1 MPLKLAIEVNQ
12 VMTDTGTDVRSVTFS
27 GDFTARCVMRFVA
40 AVLSC
45 LIAGM
50 TFAAQAGK
58 EIVQVGPALNY
69 PFSQAVKAGGFIYVC
84 GMMATD
90 ESGRLVP
97 GDIRAQ
103 TARTLENISAV
114 LKAAGSSL
122 QNAASVTVYLKHAAD
137 FGAMNEVYRGYW
149 PADPPARTT
158 VAANLVNPDGLVEI
172 SMVAIPKGAERRVIR
187 PQGWVGGSL
196 PYSYAVLSGDTLF
209 LAGLVSRSGKDNS
222 VVAGDIQVQ
231 TRTALD
237 NAGEILK
244 AAGMTHADAV
254 SSRVFITDT
263 ALFQDMNTAYRP
275 YFPKDPPARATVRT
289 GLMGPEFLVEIT
301 LVAVKGGHN
310 EAVTMPNP
318 DGSPGQPN
326 PNFSS
331 AVRAGNRLYVA
342 GMMGNTE
349 ANKGD
354 MRAQTRETLSRI
366 GRTLKAAGFDWTNVV
381 DAIAYVTDVKNF
393 GGMNEAYRETFTKE
407 FPARATVETGLVAPD
422 GLVEIMFTAVK

>member
-1 MPLKLAIEVNQ
+1 M
-12 VMTDTGTDVRSVTFS
+12 RS
-27 GDFTARCVMRFVA
+27 VA

-45 LIAGM
+45 LIAAT

-84 GMMATD
+84 GTMATD

-97 GDIRAQ
+97 GDIKAQ
-103 TARTLENISAV
+103 TARTLDNISAV
-114 LKAAGSSL
+114 LKAAGSSM
-122 QNAASVTVYLKHAAD
+122 QNAASVTVYLKNVAD
-137 FGAMNEVYRGYW
+137 FGAMNEVYRTYW

-158 VAANLVNPDGLVEI
+158 IAANLVNPEGLVEI
-172 SMVAIPKGAERRVIR
+172 SIVAVPNGAERRVIR
-187 PQGWVGGSL
+187 PQGWVAGSL
-196 PYSYAVLSGDTLF
+196 PYSYGILSGDTLF
-209 LAGLVSRSGKDNS
+209 LAGLVSRNGKDNS
-222 VVAGDIQVQ
+222 VVSGDIQVQ

-254 SSRVFITDT
+254 GSRVFITDT
-263 ALFQDMNTAYRP
+263 AIFQDMNAAYRP
-275 YFPKDPPARATVRT
+275 YFTKDPPVRATVKA

-301 LVAVKGGHN
+301 LVAVKGGSK
-310 EAVTMPNP
+310 EAVTMPNA

-331 AVRAGNRLYVA
+331 AVRTGNRLYIA
-342 GMMGNTE
+342 GMMGNTD

-354 MRAQTRETLSRI
+354 IRGQTRETLSRI
-366 GRTLKAAGFDWTNVV
+366 GRTLKAAGFDWSNVV
-381 DAIAYVTDVKNF
+381 DAIVYLTDVKNF

-407 FPARATVETGLVAPD
+407 FPARATMETGLVAPD

>member
-1 MPLKLAIEVNQ
+1 M
-12 VMTDTGTDVRSVTFS
+12 RSV
-27 GDFTARCVMRFVA
+27 AVVVM
-40 AVLSC
+40 C
-45 LIAGM
+45 LIAGVA
-50 TFAAQAGK
+50 FAAQAGK
-58 EIVQVGPALNY
+58 EIVQVGPVLNY

-84 GMMATD
+84 GTMATD
-90 ESGRLVP
+90 ESGHLVP
-97 GDIRAQ
+97 GDIKAQ

-122 QNAASVTVYLKHAAD
+122 RNAASVTVYLKNAAD

-172 SMVAIPKGAERRVIR
+172 SMVAIPDGAERRVIR
-187 PQGWVGGSL
+187 PQGWAAGSL
-196 PYSYAVLSGDTLF
+196 PYSYGILSGDTLF
-209 LAGLVSRSGKDNS
+209 LAGLVSRSGKDGT

-231 TRTALD
+231 TKTALD

-254 SSRVFITDT
+254 NSRVFITDT
-263 ALFQDMNTAYRP
+263 ALFQDMNAAYRP
-275 YFPKDPPARATVRT
+275 YFPKDPPARATVRA

-301 LVAVKGGHN
+301 LVAVKASDRA
-310 EAVTMPNP
+310 AVTTPNP

-331 AVRAGNRLYVA
+331 AVRVGNRLYVA
-342 GMMGNTE
+342 GMLGNTE

-354 MRAQTRETLSRI
+354 IRSQTRETLSRI
-366 GRTLKAAGFDWTNVV
+366 GRTIKAAGFDWANVV
-381 DAIAYVTDVKNF
+381 DAIVYITDVKNF
-393 GGMNEAYRETFTKE
+393 GGMNEGYRETFAKE

>member
-1 MPLKLAIEVNQ
+1 M
-12 VMTDTGTDVRSVTFS
+12 RS
-27 GDFTARCVMRFVA
+27 VA

-58 EIVQVGPALNY
+58 EIVQVGPAMNY

-84 GMMATD
+84 GSMGTD
-90 ESGRLVP
+90 DSGRLVP
-97 GDIRAQ
+97 GDIKAQ
-103 TARTLENISAV
+103 TARTLDNISAI

-122 QNAASVTVYLKHAAD
+122 QNAASVTVYLKNVAD
-137 FGAMNEVYRGYW
+137 FGAMNEVYRTYW

-158 VAANLVNPDGLVEI
+158 IAANLVNPEGLVEI
-172 SMVAIPKGAERRVIR
+172 SMVAIPNGAERRVIR
-187 PQGWVGGSL
+187 PQGWVAGSL
-196 PYSYAVLSGDTLF
+196 PYSYGILSGNTIF
-209 LAGLVSRSGKDNS
+209 LAGLVSRNGKDNS

-237 NAGEILK
+237 SAGEILK

-263 ALFQDMNTAYRP
+263 ALFKEMNAAYQP
-275 YFPKDPPARATVRT
+275 YFAKDPPARATVKT

-301 LVAVKGGHN
+301 LVAVKGGPK
-310 EAVTMPNP
+310 EAITTPNP
-318 DGSPGQPN
+318 DGSAGQPN

-331 AVRAGNRLYVA
+331 AVRTGRRLYVA
-342 GMMGNTE
+342 GMMGNTD

-354 MRAQTRETLSRI
+354 IRGQTRETLSRI
-366 GRTLKAAGFDWTNVV
+366 GRTLKAAGFDWPNVV
-381 DAIAYVTDVKNF
+381 DAIVYITDVKNF

-407 FPARATVETGLVAPD
+407 FPARATVESGLVSPD
-422 GLVEIMFTAVK
+422 GLIEIMFTAVK

>member
-1 MPLKLAIEVNQ
+1 
-12 VMTDTGTDVRSVTFS
+12 
-27 GDFTARCVMRFVA
+27 MRYAA
-40 AVLSC
+40 AVLWC
-45 LIAGM
+45 LIAV
-50 TFAAQAGK
+50 TAFAAQAGK
-58 EIVQVGPALNY
+58 EIVQVGPAMNY

-84 GMMATD
+84 GSMATD
-90 ESGRLVP
+90 ESGHLVP
-97 GDIRAQ
+97 GDIKAQ
-103 TARTLENISAV
+103 TARTLDNISAI

-122 QNAASVTVYLKHAAD
+122 KNAASVTVYLKNAAD
-137 FGAMNEVYRGYW
+137 FGAMNEVYRSYW

-158 VAANLVNPDGLVEI
+158 IAANLVNPEGRVEI
-172 SMVAIPKGAERRVIR
+172 SMVAVPNGAERRVIR
-187 PQGWVGGSL
+187 PQGWVAGSL
-196 PYSYAVLSGDTLF
+196 PYSYGILSGDTLF
-209 LAGLVSRSGKDNS
+209 MAGLVSRNGRDNS

-244 AAGMTHADAV
+244 AAGMTHAEAV

-263 ALFQDMNTAYRP
+263 AIFQDMNAAYRP
-275 YFPKDPPARATVRT
+275 YFPKDPPARATVRA

-301 LVAVKGGHN
+301 LVAVKGGSKQ
-310 EAVTMPNP
+310 ALTMPNA

-331 AVRAGNRLYVA
+331 AIRTGDRLYVA
-342 GMMGNTE
+342 GMMGNTD

-354 MRAQTRETLSRI
+354 IRGQTRETLARI
-366 GRTLKAAGFDWTNVV
+366 GRTLKAAGFDWPNVV
-381 DAIAYVTDVKNF
+381 DAIVYLTDVKNF

-422 GLVEIMFTAVK
+422 GLIEIMFTAVK

>member
-1 MPLKLAIEVNQ
+1 M
-12 VMTDTGTDVRSVTFS
+12 RS
-27 GDFTARCVMRFVA
+27 A
-40 AVLSC
+40 AVVLSC
-45 LIAGM
+45 LIAV
-50 TFAAQAGK
+50 TAFAAQAGK
-58 EIVQVGPALNY
+58 EIVQVGPAMNY

-84 GMMATD
+84 GSMATD

-97 GDIRAQ
+97 GDIKAQ
-103 TARTLENISAV
+103 TARTLDNISAI

-122 QNAASVTVYLKHAAD
+122 RNVASVTVYLKNAAD
-137 FGAMNEVYRGYW
+137 FGAMNEVYRTYW
-149 PADPPARTT
+149 PADPPTRTT
-158 VAANLVNPDGLVEI
+158 IAANLVNPDGLVEI
-172 SMVAIPKGAERRVIR
+172 SMVAVPDGAERRVIR
-187 PQGWVGGSL
+187 PQGWVAGSL
-196 PYSYAVLSGDTLF
+196 PYSYGILSGDTLF
-209 LAGLVSRSGKDNS
+209 LAGLVSRNGKDNS

-263 ALFQDMNTAYRP
+263 AIFQDMNTAYRP
-275 YFPKDPPARATVRT
+275 YFPKEPPARATVRA

-301 LVAVKGGHN
+301 LVAVKGGN
-310 EAVTMPNP
+310 KEAMTTPNA

-342 GMMGNTE
+342 GMMGNTDS
-349 ANKGD
+349 NRGD
-354 MRAQTRETLSRI
+354 IRGQTRETMTRI
-366 GRTLKAAGFDWTNVV
+366 GRTLKAAGFDWSNVV
-381 DAIAYVTDVKNF
+381 DAIVYLTDVKNF

-422 GLVEIMFTAVK
+422 GLIEIMFTAVK